1 MPTVFGLNR
10 ARLELTGLEEPEELW
25 DRLQEAT
32 AQASGLAASNKKL
45 AARVRVLERQLAE
58 AGGLTDDELVAEL
71 PKRMSR
77 ALESAQGVASDIV
90 RRAKKQE
97 DAIRQKAEGAAAE
110 ILRQAE
116 GQAAAMLRQA
126 RNEAAAHIARA
137 QAEAGEILTS
147 VQAQRAGVLSELE
160 GEVSVLQQR
169 IKLLERNQ
177 HRLVQAYDVV
187 EQTLADAR
195 QALGRDDAR
204 RPAAG
209 TNGAGTNGGG
219 AGREPVPRPV
229 RATRALDAEAT
240 QRSSPFRVFDWAPA
254 ASQAG

>member
-1 MPTVFGLNR
+1 MPTVFGLNK

-32 AQASGLAASNKKL
+32 AQASALAASNKKL

-77 ALESAQGVASDIV
+77 ALESAQGVTADIV

-97 DAIRQKAEGAAAE
+97 DAIRQKAEQAAAD
-110 ILRQAE
+110 IVRQAE

-126 RNEAAAHIARA
+126 RNEAAGHIARA
-137 QAEAGEILTS
+137 QAEAGEVLSS
-147 VQAQRAGVLSELE
+147 VQAQRAGVLSALE
-160 GEVSVLQQR
+160 GEVSALQQR
-169 IKLLERNQ
+169 INLLERNQ
-177 HRLVQAYDVV
+177 SRLVQAYDVV
-187 EQTLADAR
+187 EQTLAEAR
-195 QALGRDDAR
+195 QALGRDEAR
-204 RPAAG
+204 RPPAA
-209 TNGAGTNGGG
+209 TNGGG
-219 AGREPVPRPV
+219 AGNGAGRGPVPPPAPV
-229 RATRALDAEAT
+229 RADPEAT
-240 QRSSPFRVFDWAPA
+240 QRSSPFRVYDWAPA